1 MTKTLPYV
9 RFATALAILLA
20 IIWQIT
26 DRLIHS
32 VFRPGEYFAYFTI
45 QSSLVAAV
53 VLTVSGIR
61 ELKNLED
68 TKTLNL
74 ARLSVSTYAIVV
86 AVVYNALL
94 RGTPVLPGNP
104 DYGYDWPVL
113 PNEILHVWAPVFIVL
128 DLALTKMDYKLNFKQ
143 VFWVLVFPLAWL
155 AFTIVRGL
163 ITNWWAYWF
172 LNPNE
177 DAGVT
182 GVVAYIIVIVIFGL
196 VSASISLGLNR
207 LASKA
212 IRQTL

>member
-1 MTKTLPYV
+1 MVKP
-9 RFATALAILLA
+9 LAFFRIITSASLLVA
-20 IIWQIT
+20 IFWQIT
-26 DRLIHS
+26 DRLLNN

-45 QSSLVAAV
+45 QSSLIAAV
-53 VLTVSGIR
+53 VLAVSAIR
-61 ELKNLED
+61 EFKALPQ

-94 RGTPVLPGNP
+94 RGTSVLPGDP
-104 DYGYDWPVL
+104 DYGYNWPVA

-128 DLALTKMDYKLNFKQ
+128 DLAFTAMTYKLKFRQ
-143 VFWVLVFPLAWL
+143 IFWVLAFPLAWL

-177 DAGVT
+177 EAGVP
-182 GVVAYIIVIVIFGL
+182 GVITYIVVIVIFGL
-196 VSASISLGLNR
+196 VSATVSLALNR
-207 LASKA
+207 LVSKG
-212 IRQTL
+212 RR